1 MQDVI
6 LRHLIGESYYSPFC
20 TGLAKLTPPFLHNIL
35 SWTRNWNVTTLN
47 IMEKGIDFVLLIG
60 VLGARV
66 YILPQIS
73 VSDTEF
79 RVPFVF

>member
-1 MQDVI
+1 M
-6 LRHLIGESYYSPFC
+6 
-20 TGLAKLTPPFLHNIL
+20 
-35 SWTRNWNVTTLN
+35 TTLN
-47 IMEKGIDFVLLIG
+47 IMEKGLDFVLLIG

-79 RVPFVF
+79 RVPFGF